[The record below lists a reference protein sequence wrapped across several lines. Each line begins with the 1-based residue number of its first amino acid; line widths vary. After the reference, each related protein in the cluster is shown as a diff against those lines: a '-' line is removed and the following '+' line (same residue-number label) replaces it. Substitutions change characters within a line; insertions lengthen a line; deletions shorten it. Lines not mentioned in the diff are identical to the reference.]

1 MERPL
6 VKHITEGIPYNEDQ
20 LRRYTVQAIVQK
32 EITFKSVRGEEEK
45 APVLGKAILKG
56 TKEGSPMNN
65 KKKVRMNKLEDRIK
79 EMSRKASTIESARK
93 IEEGKKR
100 FRKTSQTETSEEES
114 IPKTIRVVSPI
125 AT

>member
-1 MERPL
+1 
-6 VKHITEGIPYNEDQ
+6 
-20 LRRYTVQAIVQK
+20 
-32 EITFKSVRGEEEK
+32 
-45 APVLGKAILKG
+45 
-56 TKEGSPMNN
+56 MNN

-100 FRKTSQTETSEEES
+100 FRMTSQTETSEEES